1 MLITK
6 AIEKYSMNG
15 YSVIKVLTHSPHKH
29 KREVGEGRFIV
40 LHPLRLSKNYA
51 LIVDNRVAGEREGVK
66 TRLALQ

>member
-15 YSVIKVLTHSPHKH
+15 YSVIKVLTHSPH